1 MCVRPERIELGG
13 SGILSGTVVHLEN
26 LGSEAFVHVGS
37 EGMNAPVVA
46 RVNDPSLLPTIGASV
61 GYGFVPDAV
70 RAFDAGGK
78 RIATSIASRIER
90 PRGMAVV

>member
-1 MCVRPERIELGG
+1 
-13 SGILSGTVVHLEN
+13 
-26 LGSEAFVHVGS
+26 
-37 EGMNAPVVA
+37 MNAPVVA
-46 RVNDPSLLPTIGASV
+46 RVNDPSHLPAIGASV

-90 PRGMAVV
+90 SRGVAIV

>member
-1 MCVRPERIELGG
+1 
-13 SGILSGTVVHLEN
+13 VV
-26 LGSEAFVHVGS
+26 V
-37 EGMNAPVVA
+37 